1 MKQTVYL
8 SDFRDAF
15 IRTNRKENFSY
26 QGLEVLFD
34 YLEEIDPEY
43 ELDVIEICCGY
54 EEMTLEEINEAY
66 GEEFETI
73 DDATT
78 WLEGNTMVCGSTDDS
93 IIFAEF

>member
-1 MKQTVYL
+1 MKQTIHL

-15 IRTNRKENFSY
+15 IRAGRKENFSY
-26 QGLEVLFD
+26 DGLEVLFD

-66 GEEFETI
+66 DEEFETLT
-73 DDATT
+73 AVTA
-78 WLEGNTMVCGSTDDS
+78 WLEGNTMVCGTTDS
-93 IIFAEF
+93 SVVFAEY